1 MRKSLCGWVAGS
13 HACEDCNVHLA
24 GWLAGWLVERLS
36 VLAELALLM
45 VPGSVEAACMSS
57 TSFLKDNL
65 QNRLITHLS
74 QCAHNYRQRTHTL
87 ANFPYGEVAGGM
99 G

>member
-1 MRKSLCGWVAGS
+1 
-13 HACEDCNVHLA
+13 
-24 GWLAGWLVERLS
+24 
-36 VLAELALLM
+36 M

-74 QCAHNYRQRTHTL
+74 QCAHNYSQRTHTL